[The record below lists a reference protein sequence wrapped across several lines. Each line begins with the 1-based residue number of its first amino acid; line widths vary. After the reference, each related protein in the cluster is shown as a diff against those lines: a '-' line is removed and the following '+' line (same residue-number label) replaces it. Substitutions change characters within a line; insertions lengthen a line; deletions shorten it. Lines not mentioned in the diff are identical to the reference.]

1 MAINITDISTTG
13 TSIEIDVSTI
23 ILQAVITVAVSVG
36 GGTLLGYYMSERSR
50 TKQEKNEIKKIKELL
65 KDDFERLNTTT
76 IVIIK
81 DIVSFADKLSSD
93 AFIENFLGSVTNA
106 SAYIIKYFKYYD
118 FNYWFVPIFEFVLGI
133 ILLLGYYSRIG
144 ALMILPIMVVAIS
157 VHLTVSNPAA
167 FPSQPQEPYVP
178 IVIILMAFI
187 VMSKGGG
194 NWSMDLKSST

>member
-1 MAINITDISTTG
+1 MKNLRQTSPNKFIGAIRIMLGIIFVMTGVMKLTMADYG
-13 TSIEIDVSTI
+13 TAWSIQLIEAEIP
-23 ILQAVITVAVSVG
+23 
-36 GGTLLGYYMSERSR
+36 
-50 TKQEKNEIKKIKELL
+50 
-65 KDDFERLNTTT
+65 F
-76 IVIIK
+76 
-81 DIVSFADKLSSD
+81 
-93 AFIENFLGSVTNA
+93 
-106 SAYIIKYFKYYD
+106 YD

-178 IVIILMAFI
+178 IVIILMAFV